1 MSITCGVCIAQQKN
15 AAVVVVGRVLNE
27 EDSVLIR
34 ENFFSGLKAKTSNR
48 ISESEGYFKQIVQ
61 TDPANHAALYELA
74 TLYHSQ
80 DEDAVAEKYAR
91 DAVTVNSGNK
101 WYWLLLADIYKKHRN
116 YDQLSLIYTDL
127 IRLEPD
133 NDNYY
138 FDKASSLVLANK
150 TKEAEMIYSSIEEKF
165 GGSTELSNARQRA
178 YQQGGDSE
186 KAVLEID
193 KLIGAN
199 PGEAT
204 NYLNQSDL
212 YIKSGRRDKALE
224 ILLKAKSKGIRN
236 PFISLGIA
244 DIYKDWGKNEEATA
258 ELETAFASP
267 ELHVNAKIGII
278 LSLFQKFED
287 AAVREQALKLSK
299 LVTESHPAEAKAFSL
314 YGDVLFQV
322 QKLND
327 AKQAY
332 KKSLEL
338 NSQIYQVWE
347 QLIKI
352 NISARDYA
360 SAITDGEE
368 ALSLFPNQAPLYF
381 YTAIAYAQSG
391 KHPKAISYFNT
402 AIDFEP
408 EDKNFQTQIYS
419 SLGDS
424 YNALKKYS
432 ESDDSYNKALVL
444 NPDNTYVL
452 NNYAYYLS
460 LRGNNL
466 RKAEEMSARSNKL
479 QPGNSSFEDTYAWVL
494 FKQKKYA
501 DARIWIEKAISNNK
515 NSGVLA
521 EHYGDIL
528 YHLGEKDL
536 ALQQWK
542 SAREKGA
549 SSDVLNKK
557 INEKKYSE

>member
-1 MSITCGVCIAQQKN
+1 MAQQKN
-15 AAVVVVGRVLNE
+15 TAVVVVGRVLNE
-27 EDSVLIR
+27 EDSLLIR
-34 ENFFSGLKAKTSNR
+34 ENFFSGLKAKISNR
-48 ISESEGYFKQIVQ
+48 ISESEGYFKQIVES
-61 TDPANHAALYELA
+61 DPANHAALYELA

-91 DAVTVNSGNK
+91 DAVTVNSRNK

-116 YDQLSLIYTDL
+116 YDQLTLVYTDL

-138 FDKASSLVLANK
+138 FEKASSLILANK
-150 TKEAEMIYSSIEEKF
+150 PKEAEMIYTSIEEKF
-165 GGSTELSNARQRA
+165 GGSSELSNARQRV
-178 YQQGGDSE
+178 YRQGGDSE
-186 KAVLEID
+186 KAVAEIN
-193 KLIGAN
+193 KLILEN
-199 PGEAT
+199 PADAT

-212 YIKSGRRDKALE
+212 YLKSGKPDKALE
-224 ILLKAKSKGIRN
+224 VLLKAKSKGIRN
-236 PFISLGIA
+236 PFINLGIA
-244 DIYKDWGKNEEATA
+244 DIYRDSGKNEEATA
-258 ELETAFASP
+258 ELKAAFASP
-267 ELHVNAKIGII
+267 ELHVNAKIGIV

-287 AAVREQALKLSK
+287 AAVREQALELSK
-299 LVTESHPAEAKAFSL
+299 LVTDSHPTEAKAFSL
-314 YGDVLFQV
+314 YGDVLFQL
-322 QKLND
+322 QKWNA
-327 AKQAY
+327 AKVAY

-338 NSQIYQVWE
+338 NNQVYQVWE
-347 QLIKI
+347 QLVKI
-352 NISARDYA
+352 DISGKDYA
-360 SAITDGEE
+360 SAITEGEE
-368 ALSLFPNQAPLYF
+368 ALSLFPNQAGLYF
-381 YTAIAYAQSG
+381 YTAIGYAQSG
-391 KHPKAISYFNT
+391 KHQNAVDYLNT
-402 AIDFEP
+402 AIGFDP
-408 EDKNFQTQIYS
+408 ENKNFQAQIYS

-424 YNALKKYS
+424 YNALKKYP
-432 ESDDSYNKALVL
+432 ESDNSYNKALAL

-460 LRGNNL
+460 LRGNDL

-494 FKQKKYA
+494 FKQKKYS

-528 YHLGEKDL
+528 YHLGERDL

-542 SAREKGA
+542 AAKEKGI
-549 SSDVLNKK
+549 SSGVLNKK